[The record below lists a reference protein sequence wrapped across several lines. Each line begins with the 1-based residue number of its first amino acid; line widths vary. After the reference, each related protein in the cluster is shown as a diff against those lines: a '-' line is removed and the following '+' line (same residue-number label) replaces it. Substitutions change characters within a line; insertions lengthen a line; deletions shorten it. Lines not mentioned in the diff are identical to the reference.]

1 MRKLMEDQSEALT
14 GIQTHG
20 EDSGLLK
27 CSPSKFFEQIQYILI
42 HMSKAIL

>member
-1 MRKLMEDQSEALT
+1 MEDQSEALT

-27 CSPSKFFEQIQYILI
+27 CSPSKFFLTNPVHFNPYVKSYFIN
-42 HMSKAIL
+42 